1 MTTFE
6 HQFVGPDRNILVIR
20 LPERLNHIT
29 AEALTEEARRRLP
42 NREDAGLILDCTDVE
57 LITSIGI
64 ASLLQVSEHCRDH
77 RAPLVLANLSE
88 ALRTMLEML
97 KLAGRFKATDH
108 VDEAVVMIEG
118 ML

>member
-6 HQFVGPDRNILVIR
+6 HQFVGPDRNVLVIR
-20 LPERLNHIT
+20 LPQRLNHIT
-29 AEALTEEARRRLP
+29 AESLTEDARRHLP
-42 NREDAGLILDCTDVE
+42 NREDAGLVLDCTEVE

-64 ASLLQVSEHCRDH
+64 ASLLQIAEHCRDQ

-97 KLAGRFKATDH
+97 KLAGRFKATDD
-108 VDEAVVMIEG
+108 VDEAVALVEK
-118 ML
+118 LL